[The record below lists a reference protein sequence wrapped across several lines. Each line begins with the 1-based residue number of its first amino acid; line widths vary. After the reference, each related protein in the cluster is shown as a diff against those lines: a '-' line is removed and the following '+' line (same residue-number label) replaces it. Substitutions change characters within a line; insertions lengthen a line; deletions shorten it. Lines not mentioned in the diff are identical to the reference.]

1 MDKVPSVSGLTLKMF
16 LLKRWVHING
26 KVRIIEDDQL
36 LHMYVQLLCTYVCT
50 TLHSTYSII
59 LPSMYRAVTVSL
71 LLQALKLLHPTNCL
85 QWYPVSTVVNSI
97 KHKSPECMKKIDPE
111 CVPSHHS
118 ESGALVLIFT
128 FITLLHILC
137 LLFRLEVNSKQKTLK
152 AWFGP
157 KKTSSAGTSNISS
170 ETTPPEK
177 KPKF

>member
-1 MDKVPSVSGLTLKMF
+1 MTVVTELCPYHCRLFWMDKVPSVSGLTLKMF

-111 CVPSHHS
+111 CVPLTPLREWCTSPDIHVHHL
-118 ESGALVLIFT
+118 AAHLVF
-128 FITLLHILC
+128 
-137 LLFRLEVNSKQKTLK
+137 VV
-152 AWFGP
+152 
-157 KKTSSAGTSNISS
+157 
-170 ETTPPEK
+170 
-177 KPKF
+177 